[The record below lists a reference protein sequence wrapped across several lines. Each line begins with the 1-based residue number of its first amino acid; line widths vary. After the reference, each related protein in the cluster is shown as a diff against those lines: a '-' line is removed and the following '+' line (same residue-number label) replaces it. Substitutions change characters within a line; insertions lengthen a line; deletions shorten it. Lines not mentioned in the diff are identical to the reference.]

1 MFGRQFLILSYC
13 KAAVA
18 VVLVAARTFPFL
30 VNDASKDNSL
40 LRDGMVVAFSSEAKT
55 EVVSAV
61 AVMTAF
67 SSAAEMVVVAALFT
81 TSAAAM
87 EVVAAVLAAV
97 MTAFSSAAEMVEEV
111 AALFTTSAAAMEVVA
126 AAPSVTTAF
135 SSAAEMVE
143 VSASA
148 TTGVA
153 FFFALMRLDTR
164 VAVVALDL
172 DGGGMMMMK

>member
-1 MFGRQFLILSYC
+1 
-13 KAAVA
+13 VA

-40 LRDGMVVAFSSEAKT
+40 LRDGMVVAFSSEVKM

-61 AVMTAF
+61 AVTTAF
-67 SSAAEMVVVAALFT
+67 SSAAEMVV
-81 TSAAAM
+81 
-87 EVVAAVLAAV
+87 
-97 MTAFSSAAEMVEEV
+97 V